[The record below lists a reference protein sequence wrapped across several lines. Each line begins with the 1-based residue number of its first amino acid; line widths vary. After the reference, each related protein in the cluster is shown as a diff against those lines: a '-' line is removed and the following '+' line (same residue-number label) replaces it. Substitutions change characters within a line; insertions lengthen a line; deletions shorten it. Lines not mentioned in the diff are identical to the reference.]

1 MKHPFDVHVGAR
13 LKLCRR
19 SAGLSRKEFGDRIG
33 IGTRELERMEEGE
46 GRIDSGLLREAVTV
60 CGVSPAFF
68 FEGLAEA
75 LGSAA

>member
-1 MKHPFDVHVGAR
+1 VHVGAR

-19 SAGLSRKEFGDRIG
+19 SAGLSRKEFGNRVGVGARD
-33 IGTRELERMEEGE
+33 LERMEEGE
-46 GRIDSGLLREAVTV
+46 GPIDSGLLREAVAV

-75 LGSAA
+75 LARVA